1 VSAARKTK
9 PPSRQVGTK
18 ALCGSQEARKTAAIV
33 LESVCGLSSV
43 EEASAKLGV
52 AVPRYYVLETRAL
65 QGLIGA
71 LEPRPRGRQL
81 TEASR
86 LARLEREN
94 ARLTRDV
101 RRYQALHRAA
111 TRAIG
116 VASQIPKALDNGGTK
131 RRQRRRTRAERVIG
145 VLRRPQ
151 EVNGETG
158 EQAAPKEAAS

>member
-1 VSAARKTK
+1 VSGARKK
-9 PPSRQVGTK
+9 PPARQVGVK
-18 ALCGSQEARKTAAIV
+18 ALAGSAEARKTAAIV

-71 LEPRPRGRQL
+71 LEPRARGRQL
-81 TEASR
+81 TDESR
-86 LARLEREN
+86 LARLAKEN
-94 ARLTRDV
+94 IRLTRDV

-116 VASQIPKALDNGGTK
+116 VATQIPKPVDNGTRK
-131 RRQRRRTRAERVIG
+131 RRQRRRARAERVIG
-145 VLRRPQ
+145 ALRRPQ
-151 EVNGETG
+151 EVSG
-158 EQAAPKEAAS
+158 EQGDEAAPEEKAS